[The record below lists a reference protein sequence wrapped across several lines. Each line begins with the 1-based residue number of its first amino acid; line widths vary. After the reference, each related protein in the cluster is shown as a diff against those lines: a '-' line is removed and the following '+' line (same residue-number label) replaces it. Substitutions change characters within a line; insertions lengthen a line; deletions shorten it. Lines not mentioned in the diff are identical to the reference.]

1 MVALTDTDV
10 FVVGGGPAGLAA
22 AIAAR
27 LRGFRVLL
35 ADCFHPPIDKA
46 CGEGLMPD
54 SAAVLRA
61 LGVDLDGVTA
71 GTFRGIRFLS
81 AEHSATAKFPA
92 GSGIGIRRTVL
103 HERLLHRAREV
114 GVEMRWGARV
124 CEVRDSAVLMDGE
137 TARFR
142 WLIGADGQN
151 SQVRCWA
158 GLSTGREHVRR
169 IGLRQHFRIAPWSE
183 FVEVY
188 WGDAGQMYVTP
199 VGEEEIGVALLARK
213 RVASFDAALEN
224 FGLLAQRL
232 RGAARS
238 TAVKGA
244 ATVSRRLRSVCSGHV
259 ALVGDASGSVDAI
272 TGDGLAISF
281 HQSLA
286 LADALGNN
294 DLGRYQAAHRRIMA
308 RPHLIGRL
316 LLLMD
321 GNAWLRRRALR
332 ALAGNP
338 TLFERLVALH
348 VGSLNVAEF
357 GMSGA
362 ADLGWELL
370 KPTCESRVPN
380 LEQAGSR
387 SGLGT
392 RNYGCPRG

>member
-1 MVALTDTDV
+1 MVTLTDTDV

-22 AIAAR
+22 AIATR
-27 LRGFRVLL
+27 LRGFRVLV

-54 SAAVLRA
+54 SAAALRA
-61 LGVDLDGVTA
+61 LGVDFDGVTTA
-71 GTFRGIRFLS
+71 TFRGIRFFS
-81 AEHSATAKFPA
+81 AEHSATAEFPA
-92 GSGIGIRRTVL
+92 GSGIGVRRTVL
-103 HERLLHRAREV
+103 HQRLLHRARGV

-124 CEVRDSAVLMDGE
+124 CEVRDNAVLMDGE

-151 SQVRCWA
+151 SQVRRWA
-158 GLSTGREHVRR
+158 SLSTGRESTRR
-169 IGLRQHFRIAPWSE
+169 IGLRRHFRIAPWSE

-213 RVASFDAALEN
+213 RVASFDAALED
-224 FGLLAQRL
+224 FGPLAQRL
-232 RGAARS
+232 RGAVRS

-244 ATVSRRLRSVCSGHV
+244 ATVSRGLRSVCCGRV

-281 HQSLA
+281 HQALA
-286 LADALGNN
+286 LADALAKN

-308 RPHLIGRL
+308 LPQFMGRL

-321 GNAWLRRRALR
+321 GNRWLRRRALR
-332 ALAGNP
+332 AFAANP
-338 TLFERLVALH
+338 GLLPRLLSVH
-348 VGSLNVAEF
+348 
-357 GMSGA
+357 A
-362 ADLGWELL
+362 ADASLRAGVGGTMYLGWKLL
-370 KPTCESRVPN
+370 KAS
-380 LEQAGSR
+380 
-387 SGLGT
+387 
-392 RNYGCPRG
+392 